1 MIRHLELKA
10 YGKINLGLDVVRR
23 REDGYHEVRMIMQTV
38 RVYDA
43 IELNRTE
50 EEGIRLSTNLYY
62 LPDNENNLGYRAAKL
77 LMDEFGIRDGV
88 EIKMKKFIPV
98 AAGMAGGSS
107 DAAAVLF
114 GVNKMF
120 GLGLSKQELMER
132 GVRLGAD
139 VPYCIMRGTALSEG
153 IGEIL
158 TPLPPMPQC
167 RVLIAKP
174 AVSVSTKHVYE
185 SLNLPSLGA
194 EAHPD
199 IDAMRAAIEK
209 KDLSGVVSQLGNV
222 LETVTIPENPV
233 IQTLK
238 DKMMEMGA
246 DGSLM
251 SGSGVLKALQS
262 IGADVVKFDPAEQP
276 LSDLAGIDRAFL
288 ILHGKGGEDGV
299 IQGVMEFLK
308 IPYTGSGVQASAI
321 GIDKEMTKAVWE
333 AQGIPV
339 PRGMVLRNETDCE
352 EAHRRFNGNLV
363 IKPSKEGSSLGLYKL
378 KNATVDQVK
387 EAFAKS
393 QEAGMTV
400 LAEEY
405 VFGRELTVAV
415 LDMGEGLK
423 AFPIIEIKAPDGDYD
438 FEHKYFSDETVYVCP
453 AEVPENVTEK
463 IKAVVEKAALAV
475 GADAWSRIDVILRDD
490 GSFVLLE
497 INTAPGMTPHSLVPL
512 AARTCGISYEELV
525 KQVAARASLKG

>member
-1 MIRHLELKA
+1 MIKHLDLKA

-23 REDGYHEVRMIMQTV
+23 REDGSHEVRMIMQTV

-114 GVNKMF
+114 GINKMF
-120 GLGLSKQELMER
+120 GLGLSEKELMER

-174 AVSVSTKHVYE
+174 SVSVSTKHVYE
-185 SLNLPSLGA
+185 SLNLSSLGA
-194 EAHPD
+194 EVHPD
-199 IDAMRAAIEK
+199 IDAMRAAIEN

-251 SGSGVLKALQS
+251 SGSG
-262 IGADVVKFDPAEQP
+262 P
-276 LSDLAGIDRAFL
+276 
-288 ILHGKGGEDGV
+288 
-299 IQGVMEFLK
+299 
-308 IPYTGSGVQASAI
+308 T
-321 GIDKEMTKAVWE
+321 
-333 AQGIPV
+333 
-339 PRGMVLRNETDCE
+339 
-352 EAHRRFNGNLV
+352 
-363 IKPSKEGSSLGLYKL
+363 
-378 KNATVDQVK
+378 
-387 EAFAKS
+387 
-393 QEAGMTV
+393 
-400 LAEEY
+400 
-405 VFGRELTVAV
+405 VFGLFTNQ
-415 LDMGEGLK
+415 
-423 AFPIIEIKAPDGDYD
+423 
-438 FEHKYFSDETVYVCP
+438 T
-453 AEVPENVTEK
+453 
-463 IKAVVEKAALAV
+463 AAQ
-475 GADAWSRIDVILRDD
+475 
-490 GSFVLLE
+490 
-497 INTAPGMTPHSLVPL
+497 
-512 AARTCGISYEELV
+512 AAYEELRYGSSQDLA
-525 KQVAARASLKG
+525 KQVYLTSFYNRKGHTDGEQF